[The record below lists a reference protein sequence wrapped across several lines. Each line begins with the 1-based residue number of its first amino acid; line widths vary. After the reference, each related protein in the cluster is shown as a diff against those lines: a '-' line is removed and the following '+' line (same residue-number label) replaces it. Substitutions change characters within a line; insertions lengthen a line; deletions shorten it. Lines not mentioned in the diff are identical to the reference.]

1 MSKRVGAIT
10 AIVLLSVP
18 AGAAAKEKQEPRV
31 QAMLACTSISAND
44 ERLQCYDRSIATL
57 QQGLAQGDV
66 VLKEKKAP
74 LAREGV
80 IKASGRS
87 GEGRFWVVLDNGDR
101 CALSI
106 SEYRREPPPPGTPVK
121 LKRTLMG
128 NYWLTAPKWPESEA
142 VFLGHGS

>member
-1 MSKRVGAIT
+1 MSKRVGTII

-18 AGAAAKEKQEPRV
+18 AGAAAKDKPEPRV

-44 ERLQCYDRSIATL
+44 ERLQCYDRSIGAL
-57 QQGLAQGDV
+57 QEGLAQGNV
-66 VLKEKKAP
+66 VLKEQKAP
-74 LAREGV
+74 LAREGI

-87 GEGRFWVVLDNGDR
+87 GDGRYWIVLENGDR
-101 CALSI
+101 WALSI
-106 SEYRREPPPPGTPVK
+106 EEYRRDVPQPGTPVK

-128 NYWLTAPKWPESEA
+128 NYWLTAPNWPESEA